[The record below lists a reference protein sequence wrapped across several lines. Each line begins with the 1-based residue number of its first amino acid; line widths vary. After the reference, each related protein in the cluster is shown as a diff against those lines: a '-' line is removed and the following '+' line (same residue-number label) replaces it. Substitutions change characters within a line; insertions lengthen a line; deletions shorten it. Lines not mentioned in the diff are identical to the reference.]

1 MDPIV
6 SFIKTLDKISNNI
19 PSSLFAIS
27 LMIISGLFFVLMHSA
42 VKYLSKEVHIFEI
55 AFFRCALVIFV
66 LAPII
71 FQQGKKIFKTK
82 QPKVQ
87 FLRITTNSVAM
98 LCFFY
103 GISTT
108 PLAQLT
114 TLGFTVPIFATI
126 LAVIFMKEK
135 IRLRR
140 TTALIVGFIGTIIV
154 MRPDISI
161 ELGALLIIF
170 SSFLWSICLIFIKKL
185 TQTDS
190 AVTISLYFGIGM
202 IPATFA
208 LAFPVLEM
216 IDLRQFIILIFI
228 AITGTLAQTIMNS
241 ALEKGELALLL
252 PFDFLRLIWSVLIG
266 YALFSEEP
274 TITLWLGGFLIIGST
289 SYIAWREATLK
300 KVDKNYDC
308 K

>member
-185 TQTDS
+185 TETDS

-208 LAFPVLEM
+208 LALPVLEM

-228 AITGTLAQTIMNS
+228 AVTGTLAQTIMNS

-289 SYIAWREATLK
+289 TYIAWREATLK
-300 KVDKNYDC
+300 KVDEKL
-308 K
+308 

>member
-274 TITLWLGGFLIIGST
+274 TITLWLGGLLIIGST

-300 KVDKNYDC
+300 KVDEKL
-308 K
+308 

>member
-185 TQTDS
+185 TETDS

-208 LAFPVLEM
+208 LALPVLEM

-300 KVDKNYDC
+300 KVDEKL
-308 K
+308 

>member
-1 MDPIV
+1 MLLTR
-6 SFIKTLDKISNNI
+6 SFNKSLNNMSA
-19 PSSLFAIS
+19 PLMAIS

-42 VKYLSKEVHIFEI
+42 VKYLSEEVHIFEI

-66 LAPII
+66 LAPVII
-71 FQQGKKIFKTK
+71 QQGKTIFKTK
-82 QPKVQ
+82 QPKMQ
-87 FLRITTNSVAM
+87 FLRIITNSVAM

-126 LAVIFMKEK
+126 LAVTFMKEK

-140 TTALIVGFIGTIIV
+140 TTALIIGFVGTIIV

-208 LAFPVLEM
+208 LAFPVMEV
-216 IDLRQFIILIFI
+216 IDLKQFTILLFI
-228 AITGTLAQTIMNS
+228 AITGTLAQTIMNT
-241 ALEKGELALLL
+241 ALQKGELALLL

-266 YALFSEEP
+266 YALFAEEP
-274 TITLWLGGFLIIGST
+274 TFTLWIGGFLIIGST
-289 SYIAWREATLK
+289 TYIAWRESTLK
-300 KVDKNYDC
+300 KIQ
-308 K
+308 

>member
-1 MDPIV
+1 MYLAVILNKFV
-6 SFIKTLDKISNNI
+6 SKFPKPLI
-19 PSSLFAIS
+19 AIS
-27 LMIISGLFFVLMHSA
+27 LMVISGLFFVFMHSA

-71 FQQGKKIFKTK
+71 LQQGKSVFITG
-82 QPKVQ
+82 QPKIQ

-103 GISTT
+103 GISST

-114 TLGFTVPIFATI
+114 TLGFTVPIFTTI
-126 LAVIFMKEK
+126 LAVVFMKEK

-140 TTALIVGFIGTIIV
+140 TSALIIGFIGTLIV

-161 ELGALLIIF
+161 ELGAVLIIF
-170 SSFLWSICLIFIKKL
+170 SSFLWSVCLIYIKKL
-185 TQTDS
+185 TETDS
-190 AVTISLYFGIGM
+190 AITISLYFGIGM
-202 IPATFA
+202 IPATFVM
-208 LAFPVLEM
+208 AFPVFEM

-228 AITGTLAQTIMNS
+228 AITGTLAQTIMNL
-241 ALEKGELALLL
+241 AFEKGELALLL

-266 YALFSEEP
+266 YALFAEEP
-274 TITLWLGGFLIIGST
+274 EITLWIGGFLIIGST
-289 SYIAWREATLK
+289 SYIAWRESKLK
-300 KVDKNYDC
+300 
-308 K
+308 

>member
-216 IDLRQFIILIFI
+216 IDLRQFFILIFI

-300 KVDKNYDC
+300 KVDEKL
-308 K
+308 

>member
-1 MDPIV
+1 
-6 SFIKTLDKISNNI
+6 
-19 PSSLFAIS
+19 
-27 LMIISGLFFVLMHSA
+27 MIISGLFFVIMHSA

-55 AFFRCALVIFV
+55 AFFRCALVVFV
-66 LAPII
+66 LAPLI
-71 FQQGKKIFKTK
+71 FQQGKSIFITK
-82 QPKVQ
+82 QPKIQ
-87 FLRITTNSVAM
+87 FLRISTNSVAM

-103 GISTT
+103 GITST

-126 LAVIFMKEK
+126 LAVIFMGEK
-135 IRLRR
+135 IRIRR
-140 TTALIVGFIGTIIV
+140 TSALIIGFIGTIIV

-161 ELGALLIIF
+161 ELGAMLIIF
-170 SSFLWSICLIFIKKL
+170 SSFLWSVCLIFIKKL

-208 LAFPVLEM
+208 MAFPVLEM
-216 IDLRQFIILIFI
+216 IDMRQFIILVFI

-241 ALEKGELALLL
+241 ALKKGDLALLL

-266 YALFSEEP
+266 YALFAEEP
-274 TITLWLGGFLIIGST
+274 QITLWIGGVLIIGST
-289 SYIAWREATLK
+289 SYIAWRESSLK
-300 KVDKNYDC
+300 KSKI
-308 K
+308 

>member
-1 MDPIV
+1 
-6 SFIKTLDKISNNI
+6 
-19 PSSLFAIS
+19 
-27 LMIISGLFFVLMHSA
+27 MIISGLFFVIMHSA

-55 AFFRCALVIFV
+55 AFFRCALVVFV

-71 FQQGKKIFKTK
+71 FQQGKSIFITK
-82 QPKVQ
+82 QPKIQ
-87 FLRITTNSVAM
+87 FLRISTNSVAM

-103 GISTT
+103 GITST

-126 LAVIFMKEK
+126 LAVIFMGEK
-135 IRLRR
+135 IRIRR
-140 TTALIVGFIGTIIV
+140 TSALIIGFIGTIIV

-161 ELGALLIIF
+161 ELGAMLIIF
-170 SSFLWSICLIFIKKL
+170 SSFLWSVCLIFIKKL

-190 AVTISLYFGIGM
+190 AITISLYFGIGM

-208 LAFPVLEM
+208 MAFPVLEM
-216 IDLRQFIILIFI
+216 IDIRQFLILVFI

-241 ALEKGELALLL
+241 ALKKGDLALLL

-266 YALFSEEP
+266 YALFAEEP
-274 TITLWLGGFLIIGST
+274 HITLWIGGVLIVGST
-289 SYIAWREATLK
+289 SYIAWRESSLK
-300 KVDKNYDC
+300 KSKS
-308 K
+308 

>member
-1 MDPIV
+1 MEQKLLLKKG
-6 SFIKTLDKISNNI
+6 FNKILNNMSA
-19 PSSLFAIS
+19 PLMAIS

-42 VKYLSKEVHIFEI
+42 VKYLSKEIHIFEI

-66 LAPII
+66 LAPVII
-71 FQQGKKIFKTK
+71 QQGKTIFKTK
-82 QPKVQ
+82 QPKMQ
-87 FLRITTNSVAM
+87 FLRIITNSVAM

-140 TTALIVGFIGTIIV
+140 TTALIIGFIGTIVV

-202 IPATFA
+202 IPATFI
-208 LAFPVLEM
+208 LAFPVMEA
-216 IDLRQFIILIFI
+216 IDMRQFTILVFI
-228 AITGTLAQTIMNS
+228 AITGTLAQTIMNT
-241 ALEKGELALLL
+241 ALKKGELALLL

-266 YALFSEEP
+266 YVLFAEEP
-274 TITLWLGGFLIIGST
+274 TFTLWIGGFLIIGST
-289 SYIAWREATLK
+289 TYIAWREAKLK
-300 KVDKNYDC
+300 NRPPL
-308 K
+308 

>member
-185 TQTDS
+185 TLTDS

-300 KVDKNYDC
+300 KVDEKL
-308 K
+308 

>member
-1 MDPIV
+1 ME
-6 SFIKTLDKISNNI
+6 IKVLLSKTFNKISNNMSAPLI
-19 PSSLFAIS
+19 AIS

-71 FQQGKKIFKTK
+71 IQQGKTIFKTK
-82 QPKVQ
+82 QPKMQ
-87 FLRITTNSVAM
+87 FLRIITNSVAM

-140 TTALIVGFIGTIIV
+140 TTALIIGFIGTIVV

-202 IPATFA
+202 IPATFI
-208 LAFPVLEM
+208 LAFPVMEA
-216 IDLRQFIILIFI
+216 IDMRQFTILVFI
-228 AITGTLAQTIMNS
+228 AITGTLAQTIMNT
-241 ALEKGELALLL
+241 ALKKGELALLL

-266 YALFSEEP
+266 YVLFAEEP
-274 TITLWLGGFLIIGST
+274 TFTLWIGGFLIIGST
-289 SYIAWREATLK
+289 TYIAWREAKLK
-300 KVDKNYDC
+300 NRPPL
-308 K
+308 

>member
-185 TQTDS
+185 TETDS

-208 LAFPVLEM
+208 LALPVLEM

-228 AITGTLAQTIMNS
+228 AVTGTLAQTIMNS

-274 TITLWLGGFLIIGST
+274 TITLWLGSFLIIGST

-300 KVDKNYDC
+300 KVDEKL
-308 K
+308 

>member
-190 AVTISLYFGIGM
+190 ALTISLYFGIGM

-300 KVDKNYDC
+300 KVDEKL
-308 K
+308 

>member
-1 MDPIV
+1 M
-6 SFIKTLDKISNNI
+6 SFTKKFNIISNNL
-19 PSSLFAIS
+19 PAPLMAIS

-71 FQQGKKIFKTK
+71 FQQGRSIFKTK
-82 QPKVQ
+82 QPKMQ
-87 FLRITTNSVAM
+87 LLRITTNSVAM

-126 LAVIFMKEK
+126 LAVTFMKEK

-140 TTALIVGFIGTIIV
+140 TAALIIGFIGTIIV

-208 LAFPVLEM
+208 LAFPVMEI
-216 IDLRQFIILIFI
+216 IDLRQFIILLFI
-228 AITGTLAQTIMNS
+228 AITGTLAQTIMNY
-241 ALEKGELALLL
+241 ALKKGELALLL

-266 YALFSEEP
+266 YALFAEEP
-274 TITLWLGGFLIIGST
+274 TFTLWIGGFLIISST
-289 SYIAWREATLK
+289 SYIAWREAKLK
-300 KVDKNYDC
+300 NSTSL
-308 K
+308 

>member
-1 MDPIV
+1 MLL
-6 SFIKTLDKISNNI
+6 SKAFNKILNNMSAPLI
-19 PSSLFAIS
+19 AIS

-66 LAPII
+66 LAPVII
-71 FQQGKKIFKTK
+71 QQGKTIFKTR
-82 QPKVQ
+82 QPKMQ
-87 FLRITTNSVAM
+87 FLRIITNSVAM

-140 TTALIVGFIGTIIV
+140 TTALIIGFIGTIVV

-202 IPATFA
+202 IPATFI
-208 LAFPVLEM
+208 LAFPVMEA
-216 IDLRQFIILIFI
+216 IDMRQFTILVFI
-228 AITGTLAQTIMNS
+228 AITGTLAQTIMNT
-241 ALEKGELALLL
+241 ALKKGELALLL
-252 PFDFLRLIWSVLIG
+252 PFDYLRLIWSVLIG
-266 YALFSEEP
+266 YVLFAEEP
-274 TITLWLGGFLIIGST
+274 TFTLWIGGFLIIGST
-289 SYIAWREATLK
+289 TYIAWREAKLK
-300 KVDKNYDC
+300 NRPPL
-308 K
+308 

>member
-1 MDPIV
+1 
-6 SFIKTLDKISNNI
+6 
-19 PSSLFAIS
+19 
-27 LMIISGLFFVLMHSA
+27 MIISGLFFVIMHSA

-55 AFFRCALVIFV
+55 AFFRCALVVFV
-66 LAPII
+66 LAPLI
-71 FQQGKKIFKTK
+71 FQQGKSIFITK
-82 QPKVQ
+82 QPKIQ
-87 FLRITTNSVAM
+87 FLRISTNSVAM

-103 GISTT
+103 GITST

-126 LAVIFMKEK
+126 LAVIFMGEK
-135 IRLRR
+135 IRIRR
-140 TTALIVGFIGTIIV
+140 TSALIIGFIGTIIV

-161 ELGALLIIF
+161 ELGAMLIIF
-170 SSFLWSICLIFIKKL
+170 SSFLWSVCLIFIKKL

-208 LAFPVLEM
+208 MAFPVLEM
-216 IDLRQFIILIFI
+216 IDMRQFMILVFI

-241 ALEKGELALLL
+241 ALKKGELALLL

-266 YALFSEEP
+266 YALFAEEP
-274 TITLWLGGFLIIGST
+274 HITLWIGGVLIIGST
-289 SYIAWREATLK
+289 SYIAWRESSLK
-300 KVDKNYDC
+300 KSKI
-308 K
+308 

>member
-1 MDPIV
+1 MYFV
-6 SFIKTLDKISNNI
+6 SRINKFVSKLPNPLI
-19 PSSLFAIS
+19 AIS
-27 LMIISGLFFVLMHSA
+27 LMVTSGLFFVLMHSA

-71 FQQGKKIFKTK
+71 LQQGKSVFVTR
-82 QPKVQ
+82 QPKIQ

-103 GISTT
+103 GISST

-114 TLGFTVPIFATI
+114 TLGFTVPIFTTI
-126 LAVIFMKEK
+126 LAVVFMKEK

-140 TTALIVGFIGTIIV
+140 TSALIIGFIGTLIV

-161 ELGALLIIF
+161 ELGAVLIIF
-170 SSFLWSICLIFIKKL
+170 SSFLWSVCLIYIKKL
-185 TQTDS
+185 TETDS
-190 AVTISLYFGIGM
+190 AITISLYFGIGM
-202 IPATFA
+202 IPATFVM
-208 LAFPVLEM
+208 AFPVFEM

-228 AITGTLAQTIMNS
+228 AITGTLAQTIMNF
-241 ALEKGELALLL
+241 AFEKGELALLL

-266 YALFSEEP
+266 YALFAEEP
-274 TITLWLGGFLIIGST
+274 EITLWIGGFLIIGST
-289 SYIAWREATLK
+289 SYIAWRESKLK
-300 KVDKNYDC
+300 
-308 K
+308 

>member
-1 MDPIV
+1 MEIEV
-6 SFIKTLDKISNNI
+6 LLSKAFNKISNNMSAPLI
-19 PSSLFAIS
+19 AIS

-66 LAPII
+66 LAPVII
-71 FQQGKKIFKTK
+71 QQGKTIFKTK
-82 QPKVQ
+82 QPKMQ
-87 FLRITTNSVAM
+87 FLRIITNSVAM

-140 TTALIVGFIGTIIV
+140 TTALIIGFIGTIVV

-202 IPATFA
+202 IPATFI
-208 LAFPVLEM
+208 LAFPVMEA
-216 IDLRQFIILIFI
+216 IDMRQFTILIFI
-228 AITGTLAQTIMNS
+228 AITGTLAQTIMNT
-241 ALEKGELALLL
+241 ALKKGELALLL

-266 YALFSEEP
+266 YVLFAEEP
-274 TITLWLGGFLIIGST
+274 TFTLWIGGFLIIGST
-289 SYIAWREATLK
+289 TYIAWREAKLK
-300 KVDKNYDC
+300 NRPPL
-308 K
+308 

>member
-71 FQQGKKIFKTK
+71 FQQGKKIFTTK

-216 IDLRQFIILIFI
+216 IDLRQFIILVFI
-228 AITGTLAQTIMNS
+228 AVTGTLAQTIMNS

-289 SYIAWREATLK
+289 TYIAWREATLK
-300 KVDKNYDC
+300 KVDEKI
-308 K
+308 

>member
-1 MDPIV
+1 M

-185 TQTDS
+185 TETDS

-208 LAFPVLEM
+208 LALPVLEM

-228 AITGTLAQTIMNS
+228 AVTGTLAQTIMNS

-300 KVDKNYDC
+300 KVDEKL
-308 K
+308 

>member
-228 AITGTLAQTIMNS
+228 AITGTLAKTIMNS

-300 KVDKNYDC
+300 KVDEKL
-308 K
+308 

>member
-6 SFIKTLDKISNNI
+6 SFIKNLDKISNNI

-185 TQTDS
+185 TETDS

-208 LAFPVLEM
+208 LALPVLEM

-228 AITGTLAQTIMNS
+228 AVTGTLAQTIMNS

-300 KVDKNYDC
+300 KVDEKL
-308 K
+308 

>member
-1 MDPIV
+1 
-6 SFIKTLDKISNNI
+6 
-19 PSSLFAIS
+19 
-27 LMIISGLFFVLMHSA
+27 MIISGLFFVIMHSA

-55 AFFRCALVIFV
+55 AFFRCALVVFV
-66 LAPII
+66 LAPLI
-71 FQQGKKIFKTK
+71 FQQGKSIFITK
-82 QPKVQ
+82 QPKIQ
-87 FLRITTNSVAM
+87 FLRISTNSVAM

-103 GISTT
+103 GITST

-126 LAVIFMKEK
+126 LAVIFMGEK
-135 IRLRR
+135 IRIRR
-140 TTALIVGFIGTIIV
+140 TSALIIGFIGTIIV

-161 ELGALLIIF
+161 ELGAMLIIF
-170 SSFLWSICLIFIKKL
+170 SSFLWSVCLIFIKKL

-208 LAFPVLEM
+208 MAFPVLEM
-216 IDLRQFIILIFI
+216 IDMRQFIILVFI

-241 ALEKGELALLL
+241 ALKKGDLALLL

-266 YALFSEEP
+266 YGLFAEEP
-274 TITLWLGGFLIIGST
+274 QITLWIGGILIIGST
-289 SYIAWREATLK
+289 SYIAWREAKLK
-300 KVDKNYDC
+300 KNS
-308 K
+308 

>member
-1 MDPIV
+1 ME
-6 SFIKTLDKISNNI
+6 IKVLLSKTFNKISNNMSAPLI
-19 PSSLFAIS
+19 AIS

-71 FQQGKKIFKTK
+71 IQQGKTIFKTK
-82 QPKVQ
+82 QPKMQ
-87 FLRITTNSVAM
+87 FLRIITNSVAM

-140 TTALIVGFIGTIIV
+140 TTALIIGFIGTIVV

-202 IPATFA
+202 IPATFI
-208 LAFPVLEM
+208 LAFPVMEA
-216 IDLRQFIILIFI
+216 IDMRQFTILVFI
-228 AITGTLAQTIMNS
+228 AITGTLAQTIMNT
-241 ALEKGELALLL
+241 ALKKGELALLL

-266 YALFSEEP
+266 YVLFAEEP
-274 TITLWLGGFLIIGST
+274 TFTLWIGGFLIIGST
-289 SYIAWREATLK
+289 TYIAWREAKLK
-300 KVDKNYDC
+300 NQPPL
-308 K
+308 

>member
-6 SFIKTLDKISNNI
+6 SFIITLDKISNNI

-289 SYIAWREATLK
+289 TYIAWREATLK
-300 KVDKNYDC
+300 KVDEKI
-308 K
+308 

>member
-185 TQTDS
+185 TKTDS

-208 LAFPVLEM
+208 LALPVLEM

-228 AITGTLAQTIMNS
+228 AVTGTLAQTIMNS

-300 KVDKNYDC
+300 KVDEKL
-308 K
+308 

>member
-1 MDPIV
+1 MDLKV
-6 SFIKTLDKISNNI
+6 SFTKKFNIISNNL
-19 PSSLFAIS
+19 PAPLMAIS
-27 LMIISGLFFVLMHSA
+27 FMIISGLFFVVMHSA

-71 FQQGKKIFKTK
+71 FQQGRSIFKTK
-82 QPKVQ
+82 QPKMQ
-87 FLRITTNSVAM
+87 LLRITTNSVAM

-126 LAVIFMKEK
+126 LAVTFMKEK

-140 TTALIVGFIGTIIV
+140 TAALIIGFIGTIIV

-208 LAFPVLEM
+208 LAFPVMEI
-216 IDLRQFIILIFI
+216 IDLRQFIILLFI
-228 AITGTLAQTIMNS
+228 AITGTLAQTIMNY
-241 ALEKGELALLL
+241 ALKKGELALLL

-266 YALFSEEP
+266 YALFAEEP
-274 TITLWLGGFLIIGST
+274 TFTLWIGGFLIISST
-289 SYIAWREATLK
+289 SYIAWREAKLK
-300 KVDKNYDC
+300 NSTSL
-308 K
+308 

>member
-6 SFIKTLDKISNNI
+6 SFIKTLNKISNNI
-19 PSSLFAIS
+19 PSSLFSIS
-27 LMIISGLFFVLMHSA
+27 LMIISGLFFVIMHSA

-300 KVDKNYDC
+300 KVDEKL
-308 K
+308 

>member
-6 SFIKTLDKISNNI
+6 SFVKTLNKISNNI
-19 PSSLFAIS
+19 PSSLFSIS
-27 LMIISGLFFVLMHSA
+27 LMIISGLFFVIMHSA

-140 TTALIVGFIGTIIV
+140 TTALIIGFIGTIIV

-216 IDLRQFIILIFI
+216 IDLRQFIILLFI
-228 AITGTLAQTIMNS
+228 AVTGTLAQTIMNS

-300 KVDKNYDC
+300 KVDEKL
-308 K
+308 

>member
-1 MDPIV
+1 ME
-6 SFIKTLDKISNNI
+6 IKVLLSKAFNKILNYMSAPLI
-19 PSSLFAIS
+19 AIS

-66 LAPII
+66 LAPVII
-71 FQQGKKIFKTK
+71 QQGKTIFKTK
-82 QPKVQ
+82 QPKMQ
-87 FLRITTNSVAM
+87 FLRIITNSVAM

-140 TTALIVGFIGTIIV
+140 TTALIIGFIGTIVV

-202 IPATFA
+202 IPATFI
-208 LAFPVLEM
+208 LAFPVMEA
-216 IDLRQFIILIFI
+216 IDMRQFTILVFI
-228 AITGTLAQTIMNS
+228 AITGTLAQTIMNT
-241 ALEKGELALLL
+241 ALKKGELALLL

-266 YALFSEEP
+266 YVLFAEEP
-274 TITLWLGGFLIIGST
+274 TFTLWIGGFLIIGST
-289 SYIAWREATLK
+289 TYIAWREAKLK
-300 KVDKNYDC
+300 NRPPL
-308 K
+308 